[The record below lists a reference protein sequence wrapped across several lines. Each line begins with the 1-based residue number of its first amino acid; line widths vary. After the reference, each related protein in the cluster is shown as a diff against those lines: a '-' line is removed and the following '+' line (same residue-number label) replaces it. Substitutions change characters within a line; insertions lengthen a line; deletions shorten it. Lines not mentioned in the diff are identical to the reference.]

1 MNTDKWIFSR
11 IITEPPFTI
20 LTGGEMPSAHYT
32 KGEIIMNTTTITTFN
47 NEEFGNVRTLTI
59 EGEPWFVGKD
69 IAECLGYTNTKKAI
83 RDHIDNED
91 KIMGEQ
97 NVTPSIT
104 DNLGRKQYPTFI
116 NESGIYSLILGS
128 KLESAK
134 KFKRWVTSE
143 VLPSLRKTGTYTV
156 VAAQP
161 SATSSIVVRPTSDIE
176 LPKATN
182 TWYLKNRKRL
192 RELCDL
198 MDIERRTLYH
208 LILTEIGKTIDIEQ
222 SKSIYTR
229 DHGFPPE
236 FIMDVVGY
244 FTKMQEIADEY
255 LDRLLEKYESLDSDN
270 DEEDESVW

>member
-1 MNTDKWIFSR
+1 
-11 IITEPPFTI
+11 
-20 LTGGEMPSAHYT
+20 
-32 KGEIIMNTTTITTFN
+32 MNTTAITIFN

-59 EGEPWFVGKD
+59 NGEPWFVGKD
-69 IAECLGYTNTKKAI
+69 IAECLGYSRSTKAVSDHVDEEDIDGIPIQDSIGRMQNTPI
-83 RDHIDNED
+83 
-91 KIMGEQ
+91 
-97 NVTPSIT
+97 
-104 DNLGRKQYPTFI
+104 I
-116 NESGIYSLILGS
+116 NESGVYSLILSS

-134 KFKRWVTSE
+134 KFKKWVTSE

-161 SATSSIVVRPTSDIE
+161 STTSSIVVQPTSDIE

-182 TWYLKNRKRL
+182 TWYLKNRKRI

>member
-1 MNTDKWIFSR
+1 
-11 IITEPPFTI
+11 
-20 LTGGEMPSAHYT
+20 
-32 KGEIIMNTTTITTFN
+32 MNTTAITTFN

-59 EGEPWFVGKD
+59 DGDPWFVGKD
-69 IAECLGYTNTKKAI
+69 IAECLGYSKARNAI
-83 RDHIDNED
+83 YSHVDNED
-91 KIMGEQ
+91 KKDAPIQG
-97 NVTPSIT
+97 T
-104 DNLGRKQYPTFI
+104 LGGTQTMKVV
-116 NESGIYSLILGS
+116 NESGVYSLIFGS

-156 VAAQP
+156 VATQP
-161 SATSSIVVRPTSDIE
+161 SATSSIIVQPTSDIE

-182 TWYLKNRKRL
+182 TWYLKNRKRI

-198 MDIERRTLYH
+198 MDVERRTLYH

-255 LDRLLEKYESLDSDN
+255 LDRLLEKYESLNSDN
-270 DEEDESVW
+270 NEEDESVW

>member
-1 MNTDKWIFSR
+1 
-11 IITEPPFTI
+11 
-20 LTGGEMPSAHYT
+20 
-32 KGEIIMNTTTITTFN
+32 MNTTAITTFN

-59 EGEPWFVGKD
+59 DGEPWFVGKD
-69 IAECLGYTNTKKAI
+69 IAECLGYSNTKDALRKHV
-83 RDHIDNED
+83 DSED
-91 KIMGEQ
+91 KIMGSQ
-97 NVTPSIT
+97 NATPSIT
-104 DNLGRKQYPTFI
+104 DNLGRKQFPTFI
-116 NESGIYSLILGS
+116 NESGVYSLILSS

-161 SATSSIVVRPTSDIE
+161 NATSSIVVQPTSDIE

-182 TWYLKNRKRL
+182 TWYLKNRKRI

-255 LDRLLEKYESLDSDN
+255 LDRLLEKYESLDSDD

>member
-1 MNTDKWIFSR
+1 
-11 IITEPPFTI
+11 
-20 LTGGEMPSAHYT
+20 
-32 KGEIIMNTTTITTFN
+32 MNTTAITTFN

-59 EGEPWFVGKD
+59 DGDPWFVGKD
-69 IAECLGYTNTKKAI
+69 IAECLGYSKARNAI
-83 RDHIDNED
+83 SSHVDNED
-91 KIMGEQ
+91 KKDAPIQG
-97 NVTPSIT
+97 T
-104 DNLGRKQYPTFI
+104 LGGTQTMKVV
-116 NESGIYSLILGS
+116 NESGVYSLIFGS

-134 KFKRWVTSE
+134 KFKKWVTSE

-156 VAAQP
+156 VATQP
-161 SATSSIVVRPTSDIE
+161 SATSSIIVQPMSDIE

-182 TWYLKNRKRL
+182 TWYLKNRKRI

-244 FTKMQEIADEY
+244 FTQMQEIADEY
-255 LDRLLEKYESLDSDN
+255 LDRLLEKYESLNSDN

>member
-1 MNTDKWIFSR
+1 
-11 IITEPPFTI
+11 
-20 LTGGEMPSAHYT
+20 
-32 KGEIIMNTTTITTFN
+32 MNTTAITTFN

-59 EGEPWFVGKD
+59 NGEPWFVGKD

-104 DNLGRKQYPTFI
+104 DNLGRKQHPTFI
-116 NESGIYSLILGS
+116 NESGVYSLILGS

-161 SATSSIVVRPTSDIE
+161 STTSSIVVQPTSDIE

-182 TWYLKNRKRL
+182 TWYLKNRKRI

-236 FIMDVVGY
+236 FIMDVVEY

>member
-1 MNTDKWIFSR
+1 
-11 IITEPPFTI
+11 
-20 LTGGEMPSAHYT
+20 
-32 KGEIIMNTTTITTFN
+32 MNTTAITTFN
-47 NEEFGNVRTLTI
+47 NEEFGNVRTYMLD
-59 EGEPWFVGKD
+59 GEPWFIGKD
-69 IAECLGYTNTKKAI
+69 IATILNYTNTAKAI
-83 RDHIDNED
+83 RDHVDDDD
-91 KIMGEQ
+91 KLTERIVLSGQ
-97 NVTPSIT
+97 NRDVI
-104 DNLGRKQYPTFI
+104 FI
-116 NESGIYSLILGS
+116 NESGFYSLILSS
-128 KLESAK
+128 KMPNVK

-161 SATSSIVVRPTSDIE
+161 STTSSIIVQPTSDIE

-182 TWYLKNRKRL
+182 TWYLKNRKRIK
-192 RELCDL
+192 ELCDL

-255 LDRLLEKYESLDSDN
+255 LDRLLEKYESLDSDD
-270 DEEDESVW
+270 DEEDESIW

>member
-1 MNTDKWIFSR
+1 
-11 IITEPPFTI
+11 
-20 LTGGEMPSAHYT
+20 
-32 KGEIIMNTTTITTFN
+32 MNTTAITTFN

-59 EGEPWFVGKD
+59 DGEPWFVGKD
-69 IAECLGYTNTKKAI
+69 IAECLGYTNT
-83 RDHIDNED
+83 RDALWKHVEDED
-91 KIMGEQ
+91 KQQILKSQIATLE
-97 NVTPSIT
+97 NVP
-104 DNLGRKQYPTFI
+104 NRGLTFI
-116 NESGIYSLILGS
+116 NESGIYSLIFGS

-161 SATSSIVVRPTSDIE
+161 SATSSIVVQPTSDIE

-182 TWYLKNRKRL
+182 TWYLKNRKRI

-198 MDIERRTLYH
+198 MDIERKTLYH

-229 DHGFPPE
+229 DHGFPLE

-255 LDRLLEKYESLDSDN
+255 LDRLLEKYESLNSDD
-270 DEEDESVW
+270 DEDDDESVW

>member
-1 MNTDKWIFSR
+1 
-11 IITEPPFTI
+11 
-20 LTGGEMPSAHYT
+20 
-32 KGEIIMNTTTITTFN
+32 MNTTAITTFN

-59 EGEPWFVGKD
+59 DGEPWFVGKD
-69 IAECLGYTNTKKAI
+69 IAECLGYSRSTKAVSDHVDEEDIDGIPIQDSIGRMQNTPI
-83 RDHIDNED
+83 
-91 KIMGEQ
+91 
-97 NVTPSIT
+97 
-104 DNLGRKQYPTFI
+104 I
-116 NESGIYSLILGS
+116 NESGVYSLILSS

-134 KFKRWVTSE
+134 KFKKWVTSE

-156 VAAQP
+156 MATQP
-161 SATSSIVVRPTSDIE
+161 NTTSSIIVQPTSDIE

-198 MDIERRTLYH
+198 MNIERRTLYH
-208 LILTEIGKTIDIEQ
+208 LILTEIGNTIDIEQ

-255 LDRLLEKYESLDSDN
+255 LDRLLEKYESLNSDN

>member
-1 MNTDKWIFSR
+1 
-11 IITEPPFTI
+11 
-20 LTGGEMPSAHYT
+20 
-32 KGEIIMNTTTITTFN
+32 MNTTAITIFN

-59 EGEPWFVGKD
+59 NGEPWFVGKD
-69 IAECLGYTNTKKAI
+69 IAECLGYSRSTKAVSDHVDEEDIDGIPIQDSIGRMQNTPI
-83 RDHIDNED
+83 
-91 KIMGEQ
+91 
-97 NVTPSIT
+97 
-104 DNLGRKQYPTFI
+104 I
-116 NESGIYSLILGS
+116 NESGVYSLILSS

-134 KFKRWVTSE
+134 KFKKWVTSE

-161 SATSSIVVRPTSDIE
+161 STTSSIVVQPTSDSE

-182 TWYLKNRKRL
+182 TWYLKNRKRI

-236 FIMDVVGY
+236 FIMDIVGY

>member
-1 MNTDKWIFSR
+1 
-11 IITEPPFTI
+11 
-20 LTGGEMPSAHYT
+20 
-32 KGEIIMNTTTITTFN
+32 MNTTAITTFN

-161 SATSSIVVRPTSDIE
+161 SATSSIVVQPTSDIE

-244 FTKMQEIADEY
+244 FIKMQEIADEY

>member
-1 MNTDKWIFSR
+1 
-11 IITEPPFTI
+11 
-20 LTGGEMPSAHYT
+20 
-32 KGEIIMNTTTITTFN
+32 MNTTAITTFN
-47 NEEFGNVRTLTI
+47 NEEFGNMRTLTI

-104 DNLGRKQYPTFI
+104 DSLGRKQYPTFI
-116 NESGIYSLILGS
+116 NESGVYSLILSS

-161 SATSSIVVRPTSDIE
+161 NATSSIVVQPTSDIE

-182 TWYLKNRKRL
+182 TWYLKNRKRI

>member
-1 MNTDKWIFSR
+1 
-11 IITEPPFTI
+11 
-20 LTGGEMPSAHYT
+20 
-32 KGEIIMNTTTITTFN
+32 MNTTAITTFN

-59 EGEPWFVGKD
+59 DGEPWFVGKD
-69 IAECLGYTNTKKAI
+69 IAECLGYTNTKKAV

-97 NVTPSIT
+97 NVTPSLK

-116 NESGIYSLILGS
+116 NESGVYSLILSS

-161 SATSSIVVRPTSDIE
+161 STTSSIIVQPTSDIE

-182 TWYLKNRKRL
+182 TWYLKNRKRI

-255 LDRLLEKYESLDSDN
+255 LDRLLEKYESLDSDD

>member
-1 MNTDKWIFSR
+1 
-11 IITEPPFTI
+11 
-20 LTGGEMPSAHYT
+20 
-32 KGEIIMNTTTITTFN
+32 MNTTAITTFN

-59 EGEPWFVGKD
+59 DEDPWFVGKD
-69 IAECLGYTNTKKAI
+69 IAERLGYSNTKDALRKHV
-83 RDHIDNED
+83 DSED
-91 KIMGEQ
+91 KIMGSQ
-97 NVTPSIT
+97 NATPSIT
-104 DNLGRKQYPTFI
+104 DNLGRKQFPAFI
-116 NESGIYSLILGS
+116 NESGVYSLILGS

-156 VAAQP
+156 VTAQP
-161 SATSSIVVRPTSDIE
+161 SVTSSIIVQSTSDIE

-182 TWYLKNRKRL
+182 TWYLKNRKRI

-270 DEEDESVW
+270 DEKDESVW

>member
-1 MNTDKWIFSR
+1 
-11 IITEPPFTI
+11 
-20 LTGGEMPSAHYT
+20 
-32 KGEIIMNTTTITTFN
+32 MNTTAITTFN

-59 EGEPWFVGKD
+59 DGESWFVGKD
-69 IAECLGYTNTKKAI
+69 IAECLGYSNTKDALRKHV
-83 RDHIDNED
+83 DSDD
-91 KIMGEQ
+91 KIMGSQ
-97 NVTPSIT
+97 NATPSIT
-104 DNLGRKQYPTFI
+104 DNLGRKQFPTFI
-116 NESGIYSLILGS
+116 NESGVYSLILGS

-156 VAAQP
+156 VTTQP
-161 SATSSIVVRPTSDIE
+161 SATSSIVVQPTSDIE

-182 TWYLKNRKRL
+182 TWYLKNRKRI

-255 LDRLLEKYESLDSDN
+255 LDRLLEKYESLDSDD
-270 DEEDESVW
+270 DEEDENVW

>member
-1 MNTDKWIFSR
+1 
-11 IITEPPFTI
+11 
-20 LTGGEMPSAHYT
+20 
-32 KGEIIMNTTTITTFN
+32 MNTTAITTFN

-59 EGEPWFVGKD
+59 DGDPWFVGKD
-69 IAECLGYTNTKKAI
+69 IAECLGYSNTKDALRKHV
-83 RDHIDNED
+83 DSED
-91 KIMGEQ
+91 KIMGSQ
-97 NVTPSIT
+97 NATPSIT
-104 DNLGRKQYPTFI
+104 DNLGRKQFPTFI
-116 NESGIYSLILGS
+116 NESGVYSLILGS

-143 VLPSLRKTGTYTV
+143 VLPSLRKTGTYTEV
-156 VAAQP
+156 TAQP
-161 SATSSIVVRPTSDIE
+161 SVTSSIIVQSTSDIE

-182 TWYLKNRKRL
+182 TWYLKNRKRI

-270 DEEDESVW
+270 DEKDESVW

>member
-1 MNTDKWIFSR
+1 
-11 IITEPPFTI
+11 
-20 LTGGEMPSAHYT
+20 
-32 KGEIIMNTTTITTFN
+32 MNTTAITTFN

-59 EGEPWFVGKD
+59 NGEPWFVGKD
-69 IAECLGYTNTKKAI
+69 IAECLGYSRSTKAVSDHVDEEDIDGIPIQDSIGRMQNTPI
-83 RDHIDNED
+83 
-91 KIMGEQ
+91 
-97 NVTPSIT
+97 
-104 DNLGRKQYPTFI
+104 I
-116 NESGIYSLILGS
+116 NESGVYSLILSS

-134 KFKRWVTSE
+134 KFKKWVTSE

-156 VAAQP
+156 MATQP
-161 SATSSIVVRPTSDIE
+161 SATSSIIVQPTSDIE

-182 TWYLKNRKRL
+182 TWYLKNRKRI

-198 MDIERRTLYH
+198 MNIERRTLYH

-255 LDRLLEKYESLDSDN
+255 LDRLLEKYESLNSDN

>member
-1 MNTDKWIFSR
+1 
-11 IITEPPFTI
+11 
-20 LTGGEMPSAHYT
+20 
-32 KGEIIMNTTTITTFN
+32 MNTTAITTFN
-47 NEEFGNVRTLTI
+47 NEEFGNLRTLTI
-59 EGEPWFVGKD
+59 DGEPWFVGKD
-69 IAECLGYTNTKKAI
+69 IAECLGYSRSTKAVSDHVDEEDIDGIPIQDSIGRMQNTPI
-83 RDHIDNED
+83 
-91 KIMGEQ
+91 
-97 NVTPSIT
+97 
-104 DNLGRKQYPTFI
+104 I
-116 NESGIYSLILGS
+116 NESGVYSLILSS

-134 KFKRWVTSE
+134 KFKKWVTSE

-156 VAAQP
+156 MATQP
-161 SATSSIVVRPTSDIE
+161 NTTSSIIVQPTSDIE

-198 MDIERRTLYH
+198 MNIERRTLYH

-270 DEEDESVW
+270 DEEDESMW

>member
-1 MNTDKWIFSR
+1 
-11 IITEPPFTI
+11 
-20 LTGGEMPSAHYT
+20 
-32 KGEIIMNTTTITTFN
+32 MNTTAITIFN

-59 EGEPWFVGKD
+59 NGEPWFVGKD
-69 IAECLGYTNTKKAI
+69 IAECLGYSRSTKAVSDHVDEEDIDGIPIQDSIGRMQNTPI
-83 RDHIDNED
+83 
-91 KIMGEQ
+91 
-97 NVTPSIT
+97 
-104 DNLGRKQYPTFI
+104 I
-116 NESGIYSLILGS
+116 NESGVYSLMLSS

-134 KFKRWVTSE
+134 KFKKWVTSE

-161 SATSSIVVRPTSDIE
+161 STTSSIVVQPTSDIE

-182 TWYLKNRKRL
+182 TWYLKNRKRI

-270 DEEDESVW
+270 DEEDESMW